1 LSVLDPGLI
10 SVQEAAERLGMT
22 PGAVRQH
29 IAGGRLPAV
38 KRGGAW
44 WLDGREVARMRR
56 QPPGAGRPLTDQM
69 AWAVMLLASGKPLL
83 AEEVAARDRYVT
95 RAKAWLR
102 ASQPLADYAP
112 RLRARADVEEFD
124 AHPAEVD
131 RIAERPYVLRTGIS
145 AGELVG
151 LTGGRGEAEI
161 YAPAAHRDEMIERH
175 ALDPGGGS
183 VRLRWVSDGLWPVVQ
198 QAGDHGRAPRVA
210 VLLDLLESDDPRARR
225 EAAKALG
232 T

>member
-1 LSVLDPGLI
+1 
-10 SVQEAAERLGMT
+10 VQEAAEQLAVT

-29 IAGGRLPAV
+29 VASGRLPAV

-44 WLDGREVARMRR
+44 WLDGHAVARMRR

-69 AWAVMLLASGKPLL
+69 AWAVILFASGEPLL
-83 AEEVAARDRYVT
+83 AQQLAARDRYVT

-102 ASQPLADYAP
+102 ASQPLAGYAS
-112 RLRARADVEEFD
+112 RLRTRAEVEEFD
-124 AHPAEVD
+124 AHPAEID
-131 RIAERPYVLRTGIS
+131 RIVERPDVLRTGIS
-145 AGELVG
+145 AGELIG

-161 YAPAAHRDEMIERH
+161 YASAAHRDEIVKRH
-175 ALDPGGGS
+175 ALDPGAGPAR
-183 VRLRWVSDGLWPVVQ
+183 VRWVSDGLWPVVQ
-198 QAGDHGRAPRVA
+198 QAGDHGRAPQVA

-232 T
+232 S